1 MKELEEYLNSKIGL
15 TNNKNLEA
23 LHRFFTED
31 QLKNL
36 MDKTI
41 AIVGTNGKTSTANFI
56 YNLLGK
62 EEKQVLMFTSP
73 HLVSF
78 QERIQSHSNINF
90 DYILKIVQDF
100 EIENNI
106 TLGYFE
112 TLFLIACKSFLDNE
126 MDYFI
131 CEAGIGG
138 VLDTTSIIQSKNVVL
153 TNIGRDHQD
162 LLGYTDLEVLDQKI
176 FVSNNID
183 NFFVGDLSDELIK
196 VIENNY
202 KHLNSKYYLKDFV
215 DGNSKHFTS
224 NQINYLLASLIVN
237 FLISSSIRKISL
249 DFNKEFVEG
258 RFEIINRNP
267 LKILDGAHNID
278 GFIKTIEDYEKVFS
292 LEDTHLYLGFKNGK
306 NIENII
312 TYLKPKK
319 QYNLNFIEENTF
331 FNQQNPD
338 KFIDYLKSENIDYKI
353 VELKTFSAN
362 KNPSILLG
370 SLYLIGEYKKRKLHE
385 NVFYDK
391 T

>member
-73 HLVSF
+73 HLVNF

-90 DYILKIVQDF
+90 DYISRIVHDF

-112 TLFLIACKSFLDNE
+112 TLFLIACKAFLDNE

-176 FVSNNID
+176 FVSNSID
-183 NFFVGDLSDELIK
+183 NLFVGDLSDELIK

-202 KHLNSKYYLKDFV
+202 KHFNSKYFLNDFV
-215 DGNSKHFTS
+215 DGKSKDFTS

-237 FLISSSIRKISL
+237 FLISSSVRKIPL

-312 TYLKPKK
+312 SYLKAKK
-319 QYNLNFIEENTF
+319 QYKLNFIEDNTF

-338 KFIDYLKSENIDYKI
+338 NFIDFLKSENIDYKI
-353 VELKTFSAN
+353 VELSTFSSN

-370 SLYLIGEYKKRKLHE
+370 SLYLIGEYKKRI
-385 NVFYDK
+385 
-391 T
+391 TT

>member
-23 LHRFFTED
+23 LHRFFTKD
-31 QLKNL
+31 QLENL

-62 EEKQVLMFTSP
+62 EDKQVLMFTSP
-73 HLVSF
+73 HLVNF

-90 DYILKIVQDF
+90 DYISRIVHDF

-112 TLFLIACKSFLDNE
+112 TLFLIACKAFLDNE

-176 FVSNNID
+176 FVSNSID
-183 NFFVGDLSDELIK
+183 NLFVGNLSDELIK

-202 KHLNSKYYLKDFV
+202 KHFNSKYFLNDFV
-215 DGNSKHFTS
+215 DGKSKDFTS

-237 FLISSSIRKISL
+237 FLISSSIRKIPL

-312 TYLKPKK
+312 SYLKAKK
-319 QYNLNFIEENTF
+319 QYKLNFIEDNTF

-338 KFIDYLKSENIDYKI
+338 KFIDFLKSENIDYKI
-353 VELKTFSAN
+353 VELSTFSSN

-370 SLYLIGEYKKRKLHE
+370 SLYLIGEYKKRII
-385 NVFYDK
+385 

>member
-1 MKELEEYLNSKIGL
+1 LKELEEYLNSKIGL
-15 TNNKNLEA
+15 TNNKNLDA

-31 QLKNL
+31 QLKYL

-56 YNLLGK
+56 YKLLSK
-62 EEKQVLMFTSP
+62 ETKQVLMFTSP
-73 HLVSF
+73 HLVNF
-78 QERIQSHSNINF
+78 QERIQSYSDINF
-90 DYILKIVQDF
+90 DIISRSVHDF
-100 EIENNI
+100 ETKNNI

-112 TLFLIACKSFLDNE
+112 TLFLIACKSFLDSE

-138 VLDTTSIIQSKNVVL
+138 VLDTTSVIQSKNVVL

-176 FVSNNID
+176 FVSNSID
-183 NFFVGDLSDELIK
+183 NLFVGELSDELIK

-202 KHLNSKYYLKDFV
+202 KHFKSKHLLKDFI
-215 DGNSKHFTS
+215 DGKSKDYTS
-224 NQINYLLASLIVN
+224 KQLNYLFASLIVN
-237 FLISSSIRKISL
+237 FLIGSNTKKVPL
-249 DFNKEFVEG
+249 DFNLEFVEG

-278 GFIKTIEDYEKVFS
+278 GFIRTMEDYEKVYS
-292 LEDTHLYLGFKNGK
+292 LGDTHLYLGFKNGK

-312 TYLKPKK
+312 SFLKPKK
-319 QYNLNFIEENTF
+319 QYKLNFIKENTF

-338 KFIDYLKSENIDYKI
+338 KFIDYLESENIDFKI
-353 VELKTFSAN
+353 VELSTFSSN

-370 SLYLIGEYKKRKLHE
+370 SLYLIGEYKKRI
-385 NVFYDK
+385 
-391 T
+391 TT

>member
-1 MKELEEYLNSKIGL
+1 MNELEEYLNSKIGL

-56 YNLLGK
+56 YNLLSK

-90 DYILKIVQDF
+90 DHISRIVHDF

-112 TLFLIACKSFLDNE
+112 TLFLIACKAFLDNE

-202 KHLNSKYYLKDFV
+202 KHFNSKYFLKDFV
-215 DGNSKHFTS
+215 DGNSKDFTS
-224 NQINYLLASLIVN
+224 NQINYLLASLVAN
-237 FLISSSIRKISL
+237 FLISSSTRKITL
-249 DFNKEFVEG
+249 DFNKKYVEG

-278 GFIKTIEDYEKVFS
+278 GFVKTIEDYEKVYS

-312 TYLKPKK
+312 SYLKPKK
-319 QYNLNFIEENTF
+319 QYKLNFIKENTF

-338 KFIDYLKSENIDYKI
+338 KFIDYLNSENIDYKI
-353 VELKTFSAN
+353 AELKTFSAN

-370 SLYLIGEYKKRKLHE
+370 SLYLIGEYKKRI
-385 NVFYDK
+385 
-391 T
+391 TT

>member
-36 MDKTI
+36 MNKTI

-62 EEKQVLMFTSP
+62 EEKHVLMFTSP
-73 HLVSF
+73 HLVNF
-78 QERIQSHSNINF
+78 QERIQSHSDISF
-90 DYILKIVQDF
+90 DYISRIVHDF

-112 TLFLIACKSFLDNE
+112 TLFLIACKAFLDNE

-162 LLGYTDLEVLDQKI
+162 LLGYTDLEVLNQKI

-183 NFFVGDLSDELIK
+183 NFFVGDLSDKLIK
-196 VIENNY
+196 VIEKNY
-202 KHLNSKYYLKDFV
+202 NHFKSKYLLKDFV
-215 DGNSKHFTS
+215 DGNSKDFTS

-237 FLISSSIRKISL
+237 FLISSSTRKILIDS
-249 DFNKEFVEG
+249 NKEFVEG

-278 GFIKTIEDYEKVFS
+278 GFIRTIEDYEKVYS
-292 LEDTHLYLGFKNGK
+292 LEETYLYLGFKNEK

-312 TYLKPKK
+312 SYLKSKK
-319 QYNLNFIEENTF
+319 QYKLNFIKENTF

-338 KFIDYLKSENIDYKI
+338 KFIDYLKSENIDYEI

-370 SLYLIGEYKKRKLHE
+370 SLYLIGEYKKRI
-385 NVFYDK
+385 
-391 T
+391 TT

>member
-56 YNLLGK
+56 YKLLNK
-62 EEKQVLMFTSP
+62 EQKQVLMFTSP
-73 HLVSF
+73 HLVNF
-78 QERIQSHSNINF
+78 QERIQSHSDINF
-90 DYILKIVQDF
+90 DYISRFVHDF

-112 TLFLIACKSFLDNE
+112 TLFLIAGKAFLDNE

-138 VLDTTSIIQSKNVVL
+138 VLDTTSVIQSKNVVL

-176 FVSNNID
+176 FVSNSID
-183 NFFVGDLSDELIK
+183 NLFVGDLSDELIK
-196 VIENNY
+196 EIENNY
-202 KHLNSKYYLKDFV
+202 KHFKSKHLLKDFV
-215 DGNSKHFTS
+215 DGNSKDLTS

-237 FLISSSIRKISL
+237 LLLGSNTKKVQL
-249 DFNKEFVEG
+249 DFNQEFVEG

-278 GFIKTIEDYEKVFS
+278 GFIKTLEDYEKVYNF
-292 LEDTHLYLGFKNGK
+292 EDTHLYLGFKNGK

-370 SLYLIGEYKKRKLHE
+370 SLYLIGEYKKRI
-385 NVFYDK
+385 
-391 T
+391 TT

>member
-23 LHRFFTED
+23 LHRFFTKD
-31 QLKNL
+31 QLENL

-73 HLVSF
+73 HLVNF

-90 DYILKIVQDF
+90 DYISRIVHDF

-112 TLFLIACKSFLDNE
+112 TLFLIACKAFLDNE

-153 TNIGRDHQD
+153 TNIGRDHQE
-162 LLGYTDLEVLDQKI
+162 LLGYTALEVLDQKI
-176 FVSNNID
+176 FVSNSID
-183 NFFVGDLSDELIK
+183 NLFVGDLSDELIK

-202 KHLNSKYYLKDFV
+202 KHFNSKYFLNDFV
-215 DGNSKHFTS
+215 DGKSKDFTS

-237 FLISSSIRKISL
+237 FLISSSIRKIPL

-278 GFIKTIEDYEKVFS
+278 GFIKTIEDYEKVYS
-292 LEDTHLYLGFKNGK
+292 SEDTHLYLGFKNGK

-312 TYLKPKK
+312 SYLKAKK
-319 QYNLNFIEENTF
+319 QYKLNFIEDNTF

-353 VELKTFSAN
+353 VELNTFSSN

-370 SLYLIGEYKKRKLHE
+370 SLYLIGEYKKRK
-385 NVFYDK
+385 F

>member
-23 LHRFFTED
+23 LHRFFTVD

-62 EEKQVLMFTSP
+62 EKKQVLMFTSP

-78 QERIQSHSNINF
+78 QERIQSQSDINF
-90 DYILKIVQDF
+90 GYISSLVYDF
-100 EIENNI
+100 EIDNNI

-112 TLFLIACKSFLDNE
+112 TLFLIAAKAFLDNE

-138 VLDTTSIIQSKNVVL
+138 VLDTTSVIQSKNVVI
-153 TNIGRDHQD
+153 TNIGRDHQA

-176 FVSNNID
+176 FVSNSID
-183 NFFVGDLSDELIK
+183 NLFVGDLSDELIK

-202 KHLNSKYYLKDFV
+202 KHFKSKYFLKDFV
-215 DGNSKHFTS
+215 DGKSKDFTS
-224 NQINYLLASLIVN
+224 NQINFLLASLVVN
-237 FLISSSIRKISL
+237 FLIGSNTRKIPL
-249 DFNKEFVEG
+249 DFNQEFVEG
-258 RFEIINRNP
+258 RFEIINRDP

-292 LEDTHLYLGFKNGK
+292 LEDTHLYLGFKNGN

-312 TYLKPKK
+312 SYLKAKK
-319 QYNLNFIEENTF
+319 QYKLNFIEDNTF

-338 KFIDYLKSENIDYKI
+338 KFIDFLKSENIDYKI
-353 VELKTFSAN
+353 VELSTFSSN

-370 SLYLIGEYKKRKLHE
+370 SLYLIGEYKKRK
-385 NVFYDK
+385 F

>member
-73 HLVSF
+73 HLVNF

-90 DYILKIVQDF
+90 DYISRIVHDF

-112 TLFLIACKSFLDNE
+112 TLFLIACKAFLDNE

-153 TNIGRDHQD
+153 TNIGRDHQE
-162 LLGYTDLEVLDQKI
+162 LLGYTALEVLDQKI
-176 FVSNNID
+176 FVSNSID
-183 NFFVGDLSDELIK
+183 NLFVGDLSDELIK

-202 KHLNSKYYLKDFV
+202 KHFNSKYFLNDFV
-215 DGNSKHFTS
+215 DGKSKDFTS

-237 FLISSSIRKISL
+237 FLISSSIRKIPL

-278 GFIKTIEDYEKVFS
+278 GFIKTIEDYEKVCS

-306 NIENII
+306 KIENII
-312 TYLKPKK
+312 NYLKPKK
-319 QYNLNFIEENTF
+319 QYKLNFIKEDSF
-331 FNQQNPD
+331 FDQQNPNN
-338 KFIDYLKSENIDYKI
+338 FIDYLKDEYIDYKI
-353 VELKTFSAN
+353 VDLEVFSSN

-370 SLYLIGEYKKRKLHE
+370 SLYLIGEYKKRK
-385 NVFYDK
+385 F

>member
-15 TNNKNLEA
+15 TNNKNLDA

-31 QLKNL
+31 QLKYL

-56 YNLLGK
+56 YKLLSK
-62 EEKQVLMFTSP
+62 ETKQVLMFTSP
-73 HLVSF
+73 HLVNF
-78 QERIQSHSNINF
+78 QERIQSYSDINF
-90 DYILKIVQDF
+90 DIISRSVHDF
-100 EIENNI
+100 ETKNNI

-112 TLFLIACKSFLDNE
+112 TLFLIACKSFLDSE

-138 VLDTTSIIQSKNVVL
+138 ILDTTSVIQSKNVVL

-162 LLGYTDLEVLDQKI
+162 LLGNTDLEVLDQKI
-176 FVSNNID
+176 FVSNSID
-183 NFFVGDLSDELIK
+183 NLFVGELSDELIK

-202 KHLNSKYYLKDFV
+202 KHFKSKHLLKDFI
-215 DGNSKHFTS
+215 DGKSKDYTS
-224 NQINYLLASLIVN
+224 NQLNYLFASLIVN
-237 FLISSSIRKISL
+237 FLLGSNTKKVPL
-249 DFNKEFVEG
+249 DFNLEFVEG

-267 LKILDGAHNID
+267 LKIIDGAHNID
-278 GFIKTIEDYEKVFS
+278 GFIRTIEDYEKVYS
-292 LEDTHLYLGFKNGK
+292 LGDTHLYLGFKNGK

-312 TYLKPKK
+312 SFLKPKK
-319 QYNLNFIEENTF
+319 QYKLNFIKENTF

-338 KFIDYLKSENIDYKI
+338 KFIDYLESENIDFKI
-353 VELKTFSAN
+353 VELSTFSSN

-370 SLYLIGEYKKRKLHE
+370 SLYLIGEYKKRI
-385 NVFYDK
+385 
-391 T
+391 TT

>member
-23 LHRFFTED
+23 LHRFFTEN

-62 EEKQVLMFTSP
+62 EEKQVLMFNSP
-73 HLVSF
+73 HLVNF

-90 DYILKIVQDF
+90 DYISRIVHDF

-112 TLFLIACKSFLDNE
+112 TLFLIACKAFLDNE

-176 FVSNNID
+176 FVSNSID
-183 NFFVGDLSDELIK
+183 NLFVGDLTDELIK
-196 VIENNY
+196 VIEKNY
-202 KHLNSKYYLKDFV
+202 NHFKSKYLLEDFV
-215 DGNSKHFTS
+215 DGNSKEFTS

-237 FLISSSIRKISL
+237 FLISSSLRKIPL

-292 LEDTHLYLGFKNGK
+292 QEDTHLYLGFKNGK

-312 TYLKPKK
+312 SYLKAKK
-319 QYNLNFIEENTF
+319 QYKLNFIEDNTF

-353 VELKTFSAN
+353 VELTTFSSN

-370 SLYLIGEYKKRKLHE
+370 SLYLIGEYKKRII
-385 NVFYDK
+385 

>member
-31 QLKNL
+31 QLKYL

-56 YNLLGK
+56 YKLLSK
-62 EEKQVLMFTSP
+62 EKKQVLMFTSP
-73 HLVSF
+73 HLVNF
-78 QERIQSHSNINF
+78 QERIQSFSDINF
-90 DYILKIVQDF
+90 DFISRSVHDF

-112 TLFLIACKSFLDNE
+112 TLFLIASKAFLDNE

-138 VLDTTSIIQSKNVVL
+138 VLDTTSVIQSKNVVL

-176 FVSNNID
+176 FVSNRID
-183 NFFVGDLSDELIK
+183 NLFVGELSDELIK

-202 KHLNSKYYLKDFV
+202 KHFKSKHLLKDFV
-215 DGNSKHFTS
+215 EGKSKDFTS
-224 NQINYLLASLIVN
+224 NQLNYLFASLVVN
-237 FLISSSIRKISL
+237 FLLGSNTKKIPL
-249 DFNKEFVEG
+249 DLSKEFVEG

-278 GFIKTIEDYEKVFS
+278 GFIKTIEDYEKVYS
-292 LEDTHLYLGFKNGK
+292 IGNTHLYLGFKNGK

-312 TYLKPKK
+312 SYLKPKK
-319 QYNLNFIEENTF
+319 QYKLNFIEENTF
-331 FNQQNPD
+331 FNQQNPN
-338 KFIDYLKSENIDYKI
+338 KFIDYLESENIDYKI
-353 VELKTFSAN
+353 VELSTFSSN

-370 SLYLIGEYKKRKLHE
+370 SLYLIGEYKKRII
-385 NVFYDK
+385 

>member
-73 HLVSF
+73 HLVNF
-78 QERIQSHSNINF
+78 QERIQSHSDINF
-90 DYILKIVQDF
+90 YYISRFVHDF
-100 EIENNI
+100 EIEHNI

-112 TLFLIACKSFLDNE
+112 TLFLIACKAFLDNE

-153 TNIGRDHQD
+153 TNIGRDHQE

-176 FVSNNID
+176 FVSNSID
-183 NFFVGDLSDELIK
+183 NLFVGNLSDELIK

-202 KHLNSKYYLKDFV
+202 KHFNSKYFLNDFV
-215 DGNSKHFTS
+215 DGKSKDFTS

-237 FLISSSIRKISL
+237 FLISSSIRKIPL

-278 GFIKTIEDYEKVFS
+278 GFIKTIEDFEKVYS
-292 LEDTHLYLGFKNGK
+292 LEDTQLYLGFKNGK

-312 TYLKPKK
+312 SYLKPKK
-319 QYNLNFIEENTF
+319 QYKLNFIKEDSF
-331 FNQQNPD
+331 FDQQNPNN
-338 KFIDYLKSENIDYKI
+338 FIDYLKDENIDYKI
-353 VELKTFSAN
+353 VDLEVFSSN

-370 SLYLIGEYKKRKLHE
+370 SLYLIGEYKKRK
-385 NVFYDK
+385 F

>member
-23 LHRFFTED
+23 LHRFFTVD

-73 HLVSF
+73 HLVNF

-90 DYILKIVQDF
+90 DYISRIVHDF

-112 TLFLIACKSFLDNE
+112 TLFLIACKAFLDNE

-162 LLGYTDLEVLDQKI
+162 LLGYSDHEVLDQKI

-183 NFFVGDLSDELIK
+183 NLFVGVLGEELVK

-202 KHLNSKYYLKDFV
+202 IHCKSKFFLKDFV
-215 DGNSKHFTS
+215 DSKSKKIKDFTA
-224 NQINYLLASLIVN
+224 NQINYLLASITVN
-237 FLISSSIRKISL
+237 SLLSSNSRIDSL
-249 DFNKEFVEG
+249 DFNDSFVAG
-258 RFEIINRNP
+258 RFEIINRSP

-278 GFIKTIEDYEKVFS
+278 GFIQTIEDYEKEYNS
-292 LEDTHLYLGFKNGK
+292 EDTDLYLGFKNGK
-306 NIENII
+306 NIESII
-312 TYLKPKK
+312 SYINSKK
-319 QYNLNFIEENTF
+319 QYKLNFIAENTF
-331 FNQQNPD
+331 FDQQSPNN
-338 KFIDYLKSENIDYKI
+338 FIEYLNGENIDYKI
-353 VELKTFSAN
+353 ANLEAFSLN

-370 SLYLIGEYKKRKLHE
+370 SLYLIGEYKKRII
-385 NVFYDK
+385 

>member
-23 LHRFFTED
+23 LHRFFTKD
-31 QLKNL
+31 QLENL

-62 EEKQVLMFTSP
+62 EKKQVLMFTSP

-78 QERIQSHSNINF
+78 QERIQSQFDINF
-90 DYILKIVQDF
+90 GYISSLVHDF

-112 TLFLIACKSFLDNE
+112 TLFLIACKAFLDNE

-153 TNIGRDHQD
+153 TNIGRDHQE

-176 FVSNNID
+176 FVSNSID
-183 NFFVGDLSDELIK
+183 NLFVGNLSDELIK

-202 KHLNSKYYLKDFV
+202 KHFK
-215 DGNSKHFTS
+215 SKHFLNDFLDGKSKDFTS

-237 FLISSSIRKISL
+237 FLISSSIRKIPL
-249 DFNKEFVEG
+249 DFSKEFVDG

-278 GFIKTIEDYEKVFS
+278 GFIKTIEDYEKVYRS
-292 LEDTHLYLGFKNGK
+292 EDTHLYLGFKNGK

-312 TYLKPKK
+312 SYLKTKK
-319 QYNLNFIEENTF
+319 QYKLNFIEDNTF

-353 VELKTFSAN
+353 VELSTFSSN

-370 SLYLIGEYKKRKLHE
+370 SLYLIGEYKKRII
-385 NVFYDK
+385 

>member
-31 QLKNL
+31 QLNSL

-56 YNLLGK
+56 FNLLGK

-78 QERIQSHSNINF
+78 QERIQSHSNINY
-90 DYILKIVQDF
+90 DYISRIVHDF

-112 TLFLIACKSFLDNE
+112 TLFLIACKAFLDNE

-176 FVSNNID
+176 FVSNSID
-183 NFFVGDLSDELIK
+183 NLFVGDLSDELTK

-202 KHLNSKYYLKDFV
+202 KHFKSRHFLNDFV
-215 DGNSKHFTS
+215 DGKSKDFTS

-237 FLISSSIRKISL
+237 FLISSSTRKITQ

-278 GFIKTIEDYEKVFS
+278 GFIKTIEDYEKVYS

-306 NIENII
+306 NIGNII
-312 TYLKPKK
+312 SYLKTKK
-319 QYNLNFIEENTF
+319 QYKLNFIEDNTF

-370 SLYLIGEYKKRKLHE
+370 SLYLIGEYKKRI
-385 NVFYDK
+385 
-391 T
+391 TT

>member
-56 YNLLGK
+56 YKLLSK
-62 EEKQVLMFTSP
+62 EQKQVLMFTSP
-73 HLVSF
+73 HLVNF
-78 QERIQSHSNINF
+78 QERIQSHSDINF
-90 DYILKIVQDF
+90 DYISKFVHDF

-112 TLFLIACKSFLDNE
+112 TLFLIAGKAFLDNE

-138 VLDTTSIIQSKNVVL
+138 VLDTTSVIQSKNVVL

-176 FVSNNID
+176 FVSNSID
-183 NFFVGDLSDELIK
+183 NLFVGDLSDELIK
-196 VIENNY
+196 EIENNY
-202 KHLNSKYYLKDFV
+202 KHFKSKHLLKDFV
-215 DGNSKHFTS
+215 DGNSKDLTS

-237 FLISSSIRKISL
+237 LLLGSNTKKVQL
-249 DFNKEFVEG
+249 DFNQEFVEG

-278 GFIKTIEDYEKVFS
+278 GFIKTLEDYEKVYN

-312 TYLKPKK
+312 SYLKTKK
-319 QYNLNFIEENTF
+319 QYKLNFIEENTF

-353 VELKTFSAN
+353 VELSTFSSN

-370 SLYLIGEYKKRKLHE
+370 SLYLIGEYKKRI
-385 NVFYDK
+385 
-391 T
+391 TT

>member
-90 DYILKIVQDF
+90 DYISRIVHDF

-112 TLFLIACKSFLDNE
+112 TLFLIACKAFLDNE

-176 FVSNNID
+176 FVSNSID
-183 NFFVGDLSDELIK
+183 NLFVGNLSDELIK

-202 KHLNSKYYLKDFV
+202 KHFNSKYFLNDFV
-215 DGNSKHFTS
+215 DGKSKDFTS

-237 FLISSSIRKISL
+237 FLISSSIRKIPL

-258 RFEIINRNP
+258 RFEVINRNP

-278 GFIKTIEDYEKVFS
+278 GFIKTIEDYEKVYS

-312 TYLKPKK
+312 SYLKAKK
-319 QYNLNFIEENTF
+319 QYKLNFIEDNTF

-338 KFIDYLKSENIDYKI
+338 KFIDFLKSENIDYKI
-353 VELKTFSAN
+353 VELSTFSSN

-370 SLYLIGEYKKRKLHE
+370 SLYLIGEYKKRI
-385 NVFYDK
+385 
-391 T
+391 TT

>member
-73 HLVSF
+73 HLVNF

-90 DYILKIVQDF
+90 DYISRIVHDF

-112 TLFLIACKSFLDNE
+112 TLFLIACKAFLDNE

-153 TNIGRDHQD
+153 TNIGRDHQE

-176 FVSNNID
+176 FVSNSID
-183 NFFVGDLSDELIK
+183 NLFVGDLSDELIK

-202 KHLNSKYYLKDFV
+202 KHIKSKNFLNDFV
-215 DGNSKHFTS
+215 EGKSKDFTS

-237 FLISSSIRKISL
+237 FLISSSIRKIPL

-278 GFIKTIEDYEKVFS
+278 GFIKTIEDYEKVYS

-312 TYLKPKK
+312 SYLKAKK
-319 QYNLNFIEENTF
+319 QYKLNFIEDNTF

-353 VELKTFSAN
+353 VELSTFSSN

-370 SLYLIGEYKKRKLHE
+370 SLYLIGEYKKRII
-385 NVFYDK
+385 

>member
-1 MKELEEYLNSKIGL
+1 LKELEEYLNSKIGL

-31 QLKNL
+31 QLNSL

-56 YNLLGK
+56 FNLLGK

-78 QERIQSHSNINF
+78 QERIQSHSNINY
-90 DYILKIVQDF
+90 DYISRIVHDF

-112 TLFLIACKSFLDNE
+112 TLFLIACKAFLDNE

-176 FVSNNID
+176 FVSNSID
-183 NFFVGDLSDELIK
+183 NLFVGDLSDELTK

-202 KHLNSKYYLKDFV
+202 THFKSRHFLNDFV
-215 DGNSKHFTS
+215 DGKSKDFIS

-237 FLISSSIRKISL
+237 FLISSSTRKITQ

-278 GFIKTIEDYEKVFS
+278 GFIKTIEDYEKIYS
-292 LEDTHLYLGFKNGK
+292 IEDTHLYLGFKNGK
-306 NIENII
+306 NIGNII
-312 TYLKPKK
+312 SYLKTKK
-319 QYNLNFIEENTF
+319 QYKLNFIEDNTF

-353 VELKTFSAN
+353 VELSTFSSN

-370 SLYLIGEYKKRKLHE
+370 SLYLIGEYKKRII
-385 NVFYDK
+385 

>member
-73 HLVSF
+73 HLVNF

-90 DYILKIVQDF
+90 DYISRIVHDF

-112 TLFLIACKSFLDNE
+112 TLFLIACKAFLDNE

-153 TNIGRDHQD
+153 TNIGRDHQE

-176 FVSNNID
+176 FVSNSID
-183 NFFVGDLSDELIK
+183 NLFVGDLSDELIK

-202 KHLNSKYYLKDFV
+202 KHFNSKYFLNDFV
-215 DGNSKHFTS
+215 DGKSKDFTS

-237 FLISSSIRKISL
+237 FLISSSTRKITQ
-249 DFNKEFVEG
+249 DFNNEFVEG

-278 GFIKTIEDYEKVFS
+278 GFIKTIEDYEKVYS

-312 TYLKPKK
+312 SYLKAKK
-319 QYNLNFIEENTF
+319 QYKLNFIEDNTF

-353 VELKTFSAN
+353 VELSTFSSN

-370 SLYLIGEYKKRKLHE
+370 SLYLIGEYKKRII
-385 NVFYDK
+385 

>member
-23 LHRFFTED
+23 LHRFFTVD

-62 EEKQVLMFTSP
+62 EKKQVLMFTSP

-78 QERIQSHSNINF
+78 QERIQSQSDINF
-90 DYILKIVQDF
+90 GYISSLVYDF
-100 EIENNI
+100 EIDNNI

-112 TLFLIACKSFLDNE
+112 TLFLIAAKAFLDNE

-153 TNIGRDHQD
+153 TNIGRDHQE

-176 FVSNNID
+176 FVSNSID
-183 NFFVGDLSDELIK
+183 NLFVGNLSDELIK

-202 KHLNSKYYLKDFV
+202 KHFNSKYFLNDFV
-215 DGNSKHFTS
+215 DGKSKDFTS

-237 FLISSSIRKISL
+237 FLISSSIRKIPL

-312 TYLKPKK
+312 SYLKAKK
-319 QYNLNFIEENTF
+319 QYKLNFIEDNTF

-338 KFIDYLKSENIDYKI
+338 KFIDFLKSENIDYKI
-353 VELKTFSAN
+353 VELSTFSSN

-370 SLYLIGEYKKRKLHE
+370 SLYLIGEYKKRII
-385 NVFYDK
+385 

>member
-23 LHRFFTED
+23 LHRFFTKD
-31 QLKNL
+31 QLENL

-62 EEKQVLMFTSP
+62 EDKQVLMFTSP
-73 HLVSF
+73 HLMNF

-90 DYILKIVQDF
+90 DYISRIVHDF

-112 TLFLIACKSFLDNE
+112 TLFLIACKAFLDNE

-153 TNIGRDHQD
+153 TNIGRDHQE

-183 NFFVGDLSDELIK
+183 NLFVGNLSDELIK
-196 VIENNY
+196 VIEKNY
-202 KHLNSKYYLKDFV
+202 KHFKSKYFLKDFV
-215 DGNSKHFTS
+215 DGKSKDFTS
-224 NQINYLLASLIVN
+224 NQINFLLASLVVN
-237 FLISSSIRKISL
+237 FLIGSNTRKIPL
-249 DFNKEFVEG
+249 NFNQEFVEG

-278 GFIKTIEDYEKVFS
+278 GFIKTIEDFEKVYS
-292 LEDTHLYLGFKNGK
+292 LEDTQLYLGFKNGK

-312 TYLKPKK
+312 SYLKAKK
-319 QYNLNFIEENTF
+319 QYKLNFIKDNTF

-338 KFIDYLKSENIDYKI
+338 KFIDFLKSENIDYKI
-353 VELKTFSAN
+353 VELSTFSSN

-370 SLYLIGEYKKRKLHE
+370 SLYLIGEYKKREL
-385 NVFYDK
+385 
-391 T
+391 

>member
-90 DYILKIVQDF
+90 DYISRIVHDF

-112 TLFLIACKSFLDNE
+112 TLFLIACKAFLDNE

-176 FVSNNID
+176 FVSNSID
-183 NFFVGDLSDELIK
+183 NLFVGDLSDELIK

-202 KHLNSKYYLKDFV
+202 KHFKSKHFLNDFV
-215 DGNSKHFTS
+215 DGKSKDFTS

-237 FLISSSIRKISL
+237 FLISSSTRKITQ

-312 TYLKPKK
+312 SYLKAKK
-319 QYNLNFIEENTF
+319 QYKLNFIEENTF

-338 KFIDYLKSENIDYKI
+338 KFIDYLENENIDYKI
-353 VELKTFSAN
+353 VELSTFSSN

-370 SLYLIGEYKKRKLHE
+370 SLYLIGEYKKRI
-385 NVFYDK
+385 
-391 T
+391 TT

>member
-90 DYILKIVQDF
+90 DYISRIVHDF

-112 TLFLIACKSFLDNE
+112 TLFLIACKAFLDNE

-176 FVSNNID
+176 FVSNSID
-183 NFFVGDLSDELIK
+183 NLFVGDLSDELTK

-202 KHLNSKYYLKDFV
+202 KHFKSRHFLNDFV
-215 DGNSKHFTS
+215 DGKSKDFTS

-237 FLISSSIRKISL
+237 FLISSSIRKIPL

-312 TYLKPKK
+312 SYLKAKK
-319 QYNLNFIEENTF
+319 QYKLNFIEDNTF

-338 KFIDYLKSENIDYKI
+338 KFIDFLKSENIDYKI
-353 VELKTFSAN
+353 VELSTFSSN

-370 SLYLIGEYKKRKLHE
+370 SLYLIGEYKKRI
-385 NVFYDK
+385 
-391 T
+391 TT

>member
-1 MKELEEYLNSKIGL
+1 VN
-15 TNNKNLEA
+15 
-23 LHRFFTED
+23 
-31 QLKNL
+31 
-36 MDKTI
+36 
-41 AIVGTNGKTSTANFI
+41 
-56 YNLLGK
+56 
-62 EEKQVLMFTSP
+62 
-73 HLVSF
+73 F
-78 QERIQSHSNINF
+78 QERIQSHSDINF
-90 DYILKIVQDF
+90 DYISRFVHDF

-112 TLFLIACKSFLDNE
+112 TLFLIAGKAFVDSE

-138 VLDTTSIIQSKNVVL
+138 VLDTTSVIQSKNVVL

-176 FVSNNID
+176 FVSNSID
-183 NFFVGDLSDELIK
+183 NLFVGDLSDELIK
-196 VIENNY
+196 EIENNY
-202 KHLNSKYYLKDFV
+202 KHFKSKHLLKDFV
-215 DGNSKHFTS
+215 DGNSKDYTS
-224 NQINYLLASLIVN
+224 NQINFLLASLIVN
-237 FLISSSIRKISL
+237 LLLGSNTKKVPL
-249 DFNKEFVEG
+249 DFNQEFVEG

-278 GFIKTIEDYEKVFS
+278 GFIKTLEDYEKVYN

-319 QYNLNFIEENTF
+319 QYKLNFIEENTF

-370 SLYLIGEYKKRKLHE
+370 SLYLIGEYKKRII
-385 NVFYDK
+385 